1 MRNDI
6 RRVIVFKLWWGTE
19 GRAAVRHYANQPAC
33 PSTTGYNKYKYLT
46 LATFLPGPVVSRVDI
61 NNNNTTPGRDLMIWT
76 GDSVGDDGLWCGQ
89 LYKQTAALILALCPL
104 LRCQLWLPWHREM
117 KLKIFAAGSGF
128 RWQLQYY
135 VAWCPAAGYIQP
147 NPHKFCRTLPS
158 PDSSKSAVAIQGWAE
173 VYLKR
178 AWGIGGRAGADWC
191 FWVNKNTFHI
201 ATL

>member
-1 MRNDI
+1 MKLGLWRNYP
-6 RRVIVFKLWWGTE
+6 E
-19 GRAAVRHYANQPAC
+19 GRAAIRHYANQPAC
-33 PSTTGYNKYKYLT
+33 SSTTEYNKYKYLT

-89 LYKQTAALILALCPL
+89 LYKQTAASILALCPL
-104 LRCQLWLPWHREM
+104 LRCQFSLPWHREM

-147 NPHKFCRTLPS
+147 NPQKILQNLAQPRTHRSLQ
-158 PDSSKSAVAIQGWAE
+158 AL
-173 VYLKR
+173 YR
-178 AWGIGGRAGADWC
+178 AKLSWGVFEAGVRDWRAGRGGLM
-191 FWVNKNTFHI
+191 FLSK
-201 ATL
+201 